1 MKYVTLRL
9 DESNNRVYDANN
21 TYVGCIVDI
30 KSFENES
37 AKRPISELIKLKEA
51 GFTADEIVELAKEG
65 VI

>member
-9 DESNNRVYDANN
+9 DEASNSVYDANN
-21 TYVGCIVDI
+21 FYVGCLVGI

-51 GFTADEIVELAKEG
+51 GFTADEIVEMAKEG